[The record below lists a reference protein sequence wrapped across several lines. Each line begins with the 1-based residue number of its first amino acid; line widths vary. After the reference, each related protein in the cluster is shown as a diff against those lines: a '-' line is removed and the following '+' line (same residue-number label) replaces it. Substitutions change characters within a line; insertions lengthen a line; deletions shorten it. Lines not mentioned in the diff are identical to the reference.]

1 LDRRNAIR
9 QEVERA
15 QGEIV
20 DFTSEL
26 VRIPSVNPPGD
37 AYQESAEALGR
48 KLLGLGFEVEYLVA
62 EGYPEHT
69 EAHPRVNVVGLRRG
83 KTPRPLLHLN
93 GHLDVVPAG
102 DGWTM
107 DPFGGIVRDGRIYGR
122 GTADM
127 KAGIAAAVYAAECVK
142 RAGVELGGSVEVS
155 GTIDEESGGFAG
167 AAFLCETGRLT
178 RERVDHVIIPEPLGV
193 DRICIGHRGVYWF
206 EVTAHGRVA
215 HGSMPFLGVS
225 AIERMGRFLESLRT
239 DLMPALGRRT
249 TRVPVVPEGARKA
262 TLNVNSILG
271 GQAGQTPQ
279 TPCVADRCSAVLDR
293 RFLLEEG
300 FEATKREI
308 EALLSK
314 LGEGYELQDMM
325 VVHPVQTPESSPL
338 IAALERTIPEVLG
351 REATRIASPGT
362 YDHKH
367 VTRIGG
373 IEHCVAYGPGIL
385 ELAHQVDEYCEIE
398 DLVRSTEVLAL
409 TLFDLLGEG

>member
-1 LDRRNAIR
+1 MDRRNAIR

-193 DRICIGHRGVYWF
+193 
-206 EVTAHGRVA
+206 
-215 HGSMPFLGVS
+215 
-225 AIERMGRFLESLRT
+225 
-239 DLMPALGRRT
+239 
-249 TRVPVVPEGARKA
+249 
-262 TLNVNSILG
+262 
-271 GQAGQTPQ
+271 
-279 TPCVADRCSAVLDR
+279 
-293 RFLLEEG
+293 
-300 FEATKREI
+300 
-308 EALLSK
+308 
-314 LGEGYELQDMM
+314 
-325 VVHPVQTPESSPL
+325 
-338 IAALERTIPEVLG
+338 
-351 REATRIASPGT
+351 
-362 YDHKH
+362 
-367 VTRIGG
+367 
-373 IEHCVAYGPGIL
+373 
-385 ELAHQVDEYCEIE
+385 
-398 DLVRSTEVLAL
+398 
-409 TLFDLLGEG
+409 